1 MAKEWSAPGKEAPR
15 LRMPTRKLSANP
27 TTSEEMSNRVLASR
41 GKTNED
47 IGPPGEPERRMKD
60 CISAMLFFGGATP
73 SMMAY
78 LENNGEFS

>member
-1 MAKEWSAPGKEAPR
+1 
-15 LRMPTRKLSANP
+15 
-27 TTSEEMSNRVLASR
+27 
-41 GKTNED
+41 
-47 IGPPGEPERRMKD
+47 MKD